1 MKFIFAFLAL
11 ATASVGSFAGIAPA
25 PGPEF
30 GESSMGLVA
39 LALSAAVYSIVKFK
53 NRNK

>member
-1 MKFIFAFLAL
+1 MKYITTFLIS
-11 ATASVGSFAGIAPA
+11 ATASAASFAGIAPS

-39 LALSAAVYSIVKFK
+39 LALSAAVYGIVKFK